1 MPTLRLADRSPP
13 GPTDIPDAATIAVA
27 IVIADIVHELRRAS
41 IKPIWRNHYG
51 MTAAAHAG
59 AVAFGW
65 LAPDRTPNL
74 LALTD
79 AGRAALAAS
88 GRS

>member
-1 MPTLRLADRSPP
+1 MSAPQLVDGSHPVPP
-13 GPTDIPDAATIAVA
+13 ETPDAATIAVA
-27 IVIADIVHELRRAS
+27 IVIADIVHELRRARV
-41 IKPIWRNHYG
+41 KPIWRNHYG

-59 AVAFGW
+59 AMAFGW

-88 GRS
+88 GRV